1 VLDNPEDKDGKLFAK
16 AKNNLG
22 RDTKTLRYGKGVK
35 RARQEGCSERGGLQN
50 RVGSMAIPRTCAA

>member
-1 VLDNPEDKDGKLFAK
+1 MLDNPEDKDGKLFAK

-35 RARQEGCSERGGLQN
+35 ELGRDKKGIQIEAAYRTGLD
-50 RVGSMAIPRTCAA
+50 